1 MKKQLIFITA
11 ITVAFTVLSS
21 PTFANTTREKTTFPY
36 LSSSTQSP
44 QTRWSNVRHTF
55 RIQIP
60 ETSPAVSQ
68 VKVILPPG
76 VTVKN
81 DITVHDRSG
90 KEIVTNS
97 NVGDDEVII
106 NFTEPLK
113 LTNEIEIDMNKVIL
127 SRLYRNAWSY
137 RIQTKLA
144 DTETELDLG
153 ITQIRNTLENHKIHK
168 RL

>member
-1 MKKQLIFITA
+1 MKKQLIFTIAT
-11 ITVAFTVLSS
+11 TVAFTVLSS
-21 PTFANTTREKTTFPY
+21 ATFAYSTREKSTVPY
-36 LSSSTQSP
+36 LVGSTQSP

-60 ETSPAVSQ
+60 ETSSAVSQ
-68 VKVILPPG
+68 VKVILSPG

-90 KEIVTNS
+90 KEIATNS
-97 NVGDDEVII
+97 NVGDDAVII

-113 LTNEIEIDMNKVIL
+113 STNEIEIDMNKVIL
-127 SRLYRNAWSY
+127 SRLHRNSWSY
-137 RIQTKLA
+137 RIKTKLA

-153 ITQIRNTLENHKIHK
+153 VTQIRNFQ
-168 RL
+168 R

>member
-11 ITVAFTVLSS
+11 ITVAFTVLNSAA
-21 PTFANTTREKTTFPY
+21 FANTTREKTTFPS
-36 LSSSTQSP
+36 LVGSTQSP

-68 VKVILPPG
+68 VKVILSPG

-81 DITVHDRSG
+81 DITVHERSG
-90 KEIVTNS
+90 KEIATNS
-97 NVGDDEVII
+97 NVDDEEVII
-106 NFTEPLK
+106 NFTPPLK
-113 LTNEIEIDMNKVIL
+113 STNEIEIDMNKVIL
-127 SRLYRNAWSY
+127 SRLHRNAWSY

-144 DTETELDLG
+144 DTETELNLG
-153 ITQIRNTLENHKIHK
+153 VARIKNFQR
-168 RL
+168 